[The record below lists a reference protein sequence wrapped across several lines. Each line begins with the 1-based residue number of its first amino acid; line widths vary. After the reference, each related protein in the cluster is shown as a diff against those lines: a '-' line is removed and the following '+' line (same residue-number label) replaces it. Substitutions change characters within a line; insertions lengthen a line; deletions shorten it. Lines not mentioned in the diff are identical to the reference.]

1 MKNPILSAVI
11 IDDEVAAIG
20 VLTELLKPF
29 TSIKIVA
36 TASNIEDGVEFIKR
50 TQPDIVFLNINLPG
64 RKMMEIN
71 NEFKSPHFKIMFC
84 FDYHQYEI
92 NALDKSKAGFLL
104 KPIEII
110 DLEELLQKVTM
121 DIVNEQKQRQIHE
134 TVNIM
139 STPEIVGENI
149 ILDVDHGFIVEN
161 SHNIVYCYAKN
172 SYSVI
177 VLNTDKEW
185 LVPKSLKELQDILPK
200 NQFYRTHKSYLVNI
214 YYIQKFVRGKEN
226 YVCLEGDVKIP
237 VSVRVTSVISKDI
250 RKKLTV

>member
-1 MKNPILSAVI
+1 MKNPILNAVI

-20 VLTELLKPF
+20 ILADLLKPF

-36 TASNIEDGVEFIKR
+36 TASNVEDGVEFIKR

-64 RKMMEIN
+64 RKRLEIN
-71 NEFKSPHFKIMFC
+71 NEIKSPHFKIMFC
-84 FDYHQYEI
+84 TDYHQYEI
-92 NALDKSKAGFLL
+92 NALDKSKAGYLL
-104 KPIEII
+104 KPVEII
-110 DLEELLQKVTM
+110 DLEDLLQIISEN
-121 DIVNEQKQRQIHE
+121 IVNEQKHRQIHE
-134 TVNIM
+134 KVNIL
-139 STPEIVGENI
+139 SPPEIVGENI

-172 SYSVI
+172 SYSVL
-177 VLNTDKEW
+177 VLNTEKEW

-226 YVCLEGDVKIP
+226 YVFLEGGVKIP